1 MLGFSPL
8 ASAPL
13 AALAE
18 KDPNVLVAL
27 TGVSAT
33 GAVGSVAV
41 SADATLTLTGVS
53 ATGAVGSLS
62 VAAGTGVSVSL
73 HTGVSATGGVGRV
86 VVWGLVPPAPTVD
99 WSDTPTD
106 PALWEPVTS
115 STAVWS
121 ETPTDPAVWSPVDPS
136 PDPDWKDVAA

>member
-18 KDPNVLVAL
+18 EDPNALVAL

-33 GAVGSVAV
+33 GAVGSVTV
-41 SADATLTLTGVS
+41 TADATLTLTGVS
-53 ATGAVGSLS
+53 ATGAVGSVTVTS
-62 VAAGTGVSVSL
+62 GTGVSVTI
-73 HTGVSATGGVGRV
+73 TGVSATGGVGRV
-86 VVWGLVPPAPTVD
+86 VVWGLVPPSPTVA

-106 PALWEPVTS
+106 PAVWEPATS

>member
-18 KDPNVLVAL
+18 EDPNVLVAL
-27 TGVSAT
+27 TGVSAS
-33 GAVGSVAV
+33 GAVGTVTVTAG
-41 SADATLTLTGVS
+41 ATLTLTGVS
-53 ATGAVGSLS
+53 ATGEVGSVTATS
-62 VAAGTGVSVSL
+62 GTGVSL
-73 HTGVSATGGVGRV
+73 TITGVSATGAVGRV
-86 VVWGLVPPAPTVD
+86 LVWGLVPPSPTVD

-106 PALWEPVTS
+106 PAVWEPVTS
-115 STAVWS
+115 PSAVWS
-121 ETPTDPAVWSPVDPS
+121 ETPTDPAVWSPVDPC